1 LAAFKYT
8 ALDAAGK
15 EHGGLLEADSAR
27 AARAQLRERGLLPL
41 EVDSV
46 AAPRSG
52 HSLLARGLPRAE
64 LVMFTQQL
72 ATLLDAGLPL
82 ERALTALADEAEH
95 EAQRNLVAGLRA
107 EVNAGSTFARA
118 LQQHP
123 REFSDI
129 YCAVIGAGEASGSLG
144 PVLERLADDLES
156 HQALQSKLIGAALY
170 PAIVTLVAIVI
181 VLFLVSYVVPQ
192 VASVFAGTKRAL
204 PWLTVAMLALSDFV
218 RSYGWAALVALVLGA
233 VGFRLSMKNPVLRER
248 FDAWWLRLP
257 LIGRLARGYN
267 AARFAG
273 TLALLAALFNQIDPA
288 HYPPP
293 LLHLLGGSAVMCAF
307 FIATDPVG
315 APVTP
320 LGRAIFGA
328 GIGAL
333 IYVIRTWGGYPEG
346 VAFAVLLMNA
356 ATPLIDRLVRPRR
369 YGRLRTGNPIPLAP
383 KEDGR

>member
-1 LAAFKYT
+1 MTSNIGWELYRTF
-8 ALDAAGK
+8 LGVLR
-15 EHGGLLEADSAR
+15 EGSLSG
-27 AARAQLRERGLLPL
+27 AARALGITQPTAGRHVAALEDALGTVLFTRSQTGLLPT
-41 EVDSV
+41 EVALALRTHAEAMEST
-46 AAPRSG
+46 AAS
-52 HSLLARGLPRAE
+52 
-64 LVMFTQQL
+64 
-72 ATLLDAGLPL
+72 L
-82 ERALTALADEAEH
+82 ERAASSQGEGVRGVVRVSASEVVCAEVLPPIVARLRETHPALKVELVSTNRVQDLLRREADIAVRMVRPRQE
-95 EAQRNLVAGLRA
+95 QLVARRI
-107 EVNAGSTFARA
+107 VPW
-118 LQQHP
+118 QIP
-123 REFSDI
+123 
-129 YCAVIGAGEASGSLG
+129 
-144 PVLERLADDLES
+144 
-156 HQALQSKLIGAALY
+156 AAL
-170 PAIVTLVAIVI
+170 L
-181 VLFLVSYVVPQ
+181 
-192 VASVFAGTKRAL
+192 
-204 PWLTVAMLALSDFV
+204 
-218 RSYGWAALVALVLGA
+218 
-233 VGFRLSMKNPVLRER
+233 
-248 FDAWWLRLP
+248 
-257 LIGRLARGYN
+257 
-267 AARFAG
+267 G